1 MNYVPS
7 GPDLLPMYSDF
18 VNQLGGF
25 FWNAP
30 TGTAVALILAY
41 DPDRAGPVTF
51 TLRDPSGIFALGN
64 TISST
69 SVEDTYDRVD
79 LILVHPELLTNAN
92 VFLPLT
98 ITATDVTGL
107 SSVTDTFIQS
117 HSTIDSPPGPLTLL
131 QPTVDDGAAPG
142 TYVNVVSGTDV
153 DLQFGDSLKIS
164 LISDPANLF
173 EFNQGGL
180 VSGALT
186 LQPGKS
192 LQGMAGTN
200 VSVTVAVTDAQGLGH
215 TETLTFGVTT
225 AAPTTRTGALQAVP
239 RAVENAAYFQALYQL
254 PADVAARVRYYGQ
267 TSASDLLFGG
277 KDDVLV
283 GNSGDNVLGVT
294 NTPARVDGGNG
305 YDVLVTTGNVVLDGT
320 KISSIEEYQVQA
332 GGSLAFSDAREGV
345 DVFTVYGGL
354 AQVTDGISRDER
366 DGVDFFVSAPVYYS
380 DLGQL
385 AAGPTQVNGTA
396 FSDTLINEAGGAAAF
411 DGGADNDWLYGAGGD
426 TLIGGAGDDVI
437 TEIGAPSG
445 ILYNNTIDYT
455 GATPAARIDGG
466 DGYDVMVTVG
476 NRTVDAASV
485 TGIEEYHLVAGSSL
499 AFTGQTAGVNVFVVD
514 RDDLTPLDSTVSS
527 TDFSDTLIN
536 KSAGTVTLSGGA
548 GNDWLFGNGGPMHSY
563 GIGDQF
569 FGGEGDDVI
578 TVNGTPAVVDG
589 GPGTDILV
597 VTQDAV
603 VDANTVT
610 GIEAYQTQGAEIQ
623 FLLFDHGVNVAA
635 TSDATHDASV
645 TGTAFDDVIS
655 LGGTG
660 QTTVN
665 VMKEGGAD
673 TIIGFRAGSG
683 GDVLHFGKE
692 FGFNN
697 LQDLMAFAKVAD
709 NGLFSIGQG
718 QEFDFDAAH
727 GGGKLTLEGVTPQW
741 LSSYN
746 VSFS

>member
-69 SVEDTYDRVD
+69 SVEDPYDRVD
-79 LILVHPELLTNAN
+79 LILVQPELLTNAN

-117 HSTIDSPPGPLTLL
+117 HSTIDSPPGPLTFL
-131 QPTVDDGAAPG
+131 QPTVDDGVVPG
-142 TYVNVVSGTDV
+142 SYVNVVTALDP
-153 DLQFGDSLKIS
+153 DFRFGDSVDIS
-164 LISDPANLF
+164 LVSDPANLF
-173 EFNQGGL
+173 EFQQGGFN
-180 VSGALT
+180 SGAIT
-186 LQPGKS
+186 LQTGKS
-192 LQGMAGTN
+192 LAGLAGTN
-200 VSVTVAVTDAQGLGH
+200 VSLTFAVTDTQGVGH
-215 TETLTFGVTT
+215 TDALTFGVT
-225 AAPTTRTGALQAVP
+225 AAEPKVRSGEPQLVP
-239 RAVENAAYFQALYQL
+239 RAAEAAAYFQALYSL
-254 PADVAARVRYYGQ
+254 PTDVAAGVRYYGV
-267 TSASDLLFGG
+267 TEASNLLFGG
-277 KDDVLV
+277 KNDILV
-283 GNSGDNVLGVT
+283 GDSADNVLGVT
-294 NTPARVDGGNG
+294 NTPARVDGGAG
-305 YDVLVTTGNVVLDGT
+305 YDVLVTTGNIVLDGS
-320 KISSIEEYQVQA
+320 KISNVEQYQVQA
-332 GGSLAFSDAREGV
+332 GGSLAFSGASDGV
-345 DVFTVYGGL
+345 DVFAVNGGYDKV
-354 AQVTDGISRDER
+354 ADGISLAEDE
-366 DGVDFFVSAPVYYS
+366 GKDFIVSAPVLYA
-380 DLGQL
+380 DLGLL
-385 AAGPTQVNGTA
+385 AAGLTQITGTE
-396 FSDTLINEAGGAAAF
+396 FSDTLINSAIGVAVFNGGA
-411 DGGADNDWLYGAGGD
+411 GNDWLYGATGD
-426 TLIGGAGDDVI
+426 TLLGGTGDDVI
-437 TEIGAPSG
+437 TEIGATVPG
-445 ILYNNTIDYT
+445 DDDNVFAHI
-455 GATPAARIDGG
+455 ATPAARIDGG
-466 DGYDVMVTVG
+466 DGYDVLVTLG
-476 NRTVDAASV
+476 NRVIDGTTV
-485 TGIEEYHLVAGSSL
+485 TGIEDYHLIDSGSL
-499 AFTGQTAGVNVFVVD
+499 AFVNQAAGVNAFVVD
-514 RDDLTPLDSTVSS
+514 RDDQIPNLSTVTG

-536 KSAGTVTLSGGA
+536 KSASIVTMSGGP
-548 GNDWLFGNGGPMHSY
+548 GNDWLFGTGGPLFSY
-563 GIGDQF
+563 GVGDF
-569 FGGEGDDVI
+569 MSGGSGDDVI
-578 TVNGTPAVVDG
+578 TVTGTPAMVDG
-589 GPGTDILV
+589 GSGIDTLV
-597 VTQDAV
+597 VTGDAMI
-603 VDANTVT
+603 DSNIVT
-610 GIEAYQTQGAEIQ
+610 GIEAFQTRGAEIL
-623 FLLFDHGVNVAA
+623 FLSFDHGVNVAA

-692 FGFNN
+692 FEFNN